1 MSAFITEVNTKNIFI
16 KRLYPEVKGMF
27 THLCPYIPFV
37 MTILFSNLWCFG
49 SLLKTVMPKLN
60 AQAGSMVGTTCSFN
74 EINTNKKEKYCHSK
88 AFLRPVKEEDLE
100 KDLEEI
106 KKIAKKYDIELV
118 PAENN
123 ECFKATNVNNK
134 SVQYTKECINEMIK
148 IANDKGFIVSY
159 NHPTWSLENA
169 TDYLNYK
176 NLWAVEIYNHSCWI
190 TGLYEYDIN
199 VYDDL
204 LRSGSRLG
212 CIAGDDSHSLKSTC
226 GGYVMINADKLEY
239 DSIMNALENYNF
251 YASTG
256 PVIKELYVEDDKA
269 YLTFEKGEYATMSTK
284 GRRVEKQEA
293 TDVNGENKVCFTI
306 LPEDGYIRFDVV
318 DKYGKRANTCA
329 YFLD

>member
-1 MSAFITEVNTKNIFI
+1 MKNILLDSNKNYYKGNLHCHSTMSDGKMTVEELKERYKEEGYSVLAITDHEYLVDHSHLNDEDFITRNSCELGIKEFEHISSLKKRDMKVCHFNIYAKESGNTDTPCYSSAYNHYVTKEN
-16 KRLYPEVKGMF
+16 E
-27 THLCPYIPFV
+27 HLV
-37 MTILFSNLWCFG
+37 H
-49 SLLKTVMPKLN
+49 
-60 AQAGSMVGTTCSFN
+60 
-74 EINTNKKEKYCHSK
+74 HSCGEYH
-88 AFLRPVKEEDLE
+88 RE
-100 KDLEEI
+100 
-106 KKIAKKYDIELV
+106 
-118 PAENN
+118 
-123 ECFKATNVNNK
+123 
-134 SVQYTKECINEMIK
+134 YTKECINEMIQT
-148 IANDKGFIVSY
+148 ANNKGFIVAY

-212 CIAGDDSHSLKSTC
+212 CIAGDDSHSLKATC

-256 PVIKELYVEDDKA
+256 PVIKELYVEDEKA

-293 TDVNGENKVCFTI
+293 TNIDGENKVCFNI

-329 YFLD
+329 YFLDE